1 MRAYIIE
8 VNRTGYSPDQC
19 YDTMTLGEIAHAF
32 KIIAARDGDDTP
44 VYFSHDN
51 GYTFGEFSLEE
62 ADIKYFDDD
71 GEEVS
76 EEEYYSDDDDDED
89 EDEDDDEEGDEE

>member
-19 YDTMTLGEIAHAF
+19 YDTMTLGEIASVF
-32 KIIAARDGDDTP
+32 KRIADRDGEDTP

-51 GYTFGEFSLEE
+51 GYTYGEFSLDE
-62 ADIKYFDDD
+62 AEIKYFDDD
-71 GEEVS
+71 GDEVD
-76 EEEYYSDDDDDED
+76 EDEYYSDADDDDDDDE
-89 EDEDDDEEGDEE
+89 EDE